1 MNPEGSPKEKERFS
15 PKVRRVIREKGVL
28 YVVGAV
34 VRRVRVRWKIS
45 VAFPFWYN
53 YYRLF
58 KSRSR
63 FVFQKRE
70 YRYFY
75 HKYNVTW
82 RNERTVE
89 VPIVWHIAESFNGS
103 ILEVGN
109 VLSHYFKFD
118 HDIVDKYEK
127 AVGVINE
134 DVTEISTSKKYDL
147 IISISTLEHV
157 GWDEN
162 PNEKKIVDDSEKILQ
177 AINKL
182 KSLLNPGGKIVA
194 TLPLGYNPYLD
205 ELLRSGKLKFDEQF
219 CLKRVSKENKW
230 IETDC
235 KGALANAKFNH
246 NIPSAYELTIG
257 VIKHELGK
265 KQGTSL
271 RHQDYEQLGES
282 TNE

>member
-1 MNPEGSPKEKERFS
+1 MEERKINPEPSPKEKERFS
-15 PKVRRVIREKGVL
+15 PKVRRVIREKGAL
-28 YVVGAV
+28 YLVGAV
-34 VRRVRVRWKIS
+34 VRRVRARWRIS
-45 VAFPFWYN
+45 VGFPFWYN

-58 KSRSR
+58 KSRSK
-63 FVFQKRE
+63 FIFQNKE

-89 VPIVWHIAESFNGS
+89 IPIIWHIAKSFTAS

-118 HDIVDKYEK
+118 HDVVDKYEK
-127 AVGVINE
+127 AVGVVNE

-162 PNEKKIVDDSEKILQ
+162 PKEKKTVDDSEKILQ

-182 KSLLNPGGKIVA
+182 KSLLTPRGKIVA
-194 TLPLGYNPYLD
+194 TLPLGYNPFLD
-205 ELLRSGKLKFDEQF
+205 ELLRSGKLKFNEQF
-219 CLKRVSKENKW
+219 CLKRVSKDNKW
-230 IETDC
+230 IELEC
-235 KGALANAKFNH
+235 KEAMANAKFNR
-246 NIPSAYELTIG
+246 NIPSANELIIG
-257 VIKHELGK
+257 IIK
-265 KQGTSL
+265 
-271 RHQDYEQLGES
+271 QLA
-282 TNE
+282 